1 MLGAIKGDK
10 MVVLMTMDVP
20 VSREDAEAVSAV
32 MGAPDG
38 PPKGLIA
45 HVMTKTPDGVHVV
58 DIWESQEDF
67 QKFSDEQFLPTMQRV
82 LNERG
87 ISLDGPPPEPT
98 FEEAFDLV
106 RGRRHLSLVHS
117 SY

>member
-1 MLGAIKGDK
+1 MLGAVKGDK

-20 VSREDAEAVSAV
+20 VSREDAEVVSAA
-32 MGAPDG
+32 MGPDD

-45 HVMTKTPDGVHVV
+45 HVMTKTPDGVRVV

-67 QKFSDEQFLPTMQRV
+67 QRFNKELLLPTMQRV
-82 LNERG
+82 LDERG
-87 ISLDGPPPEPT
+87 ISLYGPPPEPT

-106 RGRRHLSLVHS
+106 RGRHLSLVRS